1 MRALIALALATFAP
15 AVLAAQTLH
24 VIVFAGGA
32 NWPLWVA
39 EDKGYFAAQDLEV
52 HVTPT
57 PGSVFL
63 VKNLVAGKFDIGFMT
78 FDNIPAYDE
87 GQGEAQLDEPANLF
101 AFMGG
106 LTGGLRL
113 MVHPD
118 IKSFSDLRGKALGV
132 DSPDT
137 GYSLMLR
144 KMLERGGLAQSDY
157 RFENLGGTGERTEA
171 LMQNR
176 TIGTIVTSPLDLLP
190 LAKGYRVLA
199 DSREVG
205 PYQATLYV
213 ARREWARAH
222 AKELVGFIRAELDAL
237 RWLADPAHRDEAVA
251 IYRKHLPKA
260 SEQAA
265 AKAWDALLTKTDE
278 GLTHDGRID
287 MAGVATVLKLR
298 SEYGRP
304 KKELTDASRY
314 VDTSYYDK
322 AMKSGGTK

>member
-1 MRALIALALATFAP
+1 MRTLLALALAAFAP
-15 AVLAAQTLH
+15 AIFAAQTLQ

-39 EDKGYFAAQDLEV
+39 MDKGHFAAHGLEV
-52 HVTPT
+52 KVTPT

-63 VKNLVAGKFDIGFMT
+63 VKNLVEGKFDIGFMT

-87 GQGEAQLDEPANLF
+87 GQGEVALDRPANLF

-113 MVHPD
+113 MVNPE
-118 IKSFSDLRGKALGV
+118 IKSFADLKGKALAV

-137 GYSLMLR
+137 GYSLMMR
-144 KMLERGGLAQSDY
+144 KLLERGGLADSDY
-157 RFENLGGTGERTEA
+157 RFENMGGTGERTEA
-171 LMQNR
+171 LMQNK
-176 TIGTIVTSPLDLLP
+176 TTGTIVTSPLDLLP
-190 LAKGYRVLA
+190 IAKGYRVLA
-199 DSREVG
+199 DSRDVG

-213 ARREWARAH
+213 ARREWAQGHGA
-222 AKELVGFIRAELDAL
+222 ELVNFVAAQLEAL

-251 IYRKHLPKA
+251 IYRQHLPKA
-260 SEQAA
+260 SEQSAQ
-265 AKAWDALLTKTDE
+265 KAWEALLTSKGE
-278 GLTHDGRID
+278 GLTRDGRID

-304 KKELTDASRY
+304 KKDLTDPSRY
-314 VDTSYYDK
+314 VDESYFEK
-322 AMKSGGTK
+322 AMQGGAK